1 MNVINKYLSILNY
14 KEQKKILLLFILMI
28 IAAFMEVVGI
38 GLVIPIIT
46 LLTKPEKIL
55 TEPTFQVALN
65 YFGNPSETQLIIYM
79 MILFLIIYLVKNLY
93 LALFVWIKFRY
104 IKIFKINL
112 SKKLFSLYLRKPY
125 EFFLLNNSAKI
136 LRNTTSESEATINLL
151 FSIVNLMTEFLVF
164 MCVFGLVVYIEPR
177 GAIISVITISLFVSM
192 YYLFIKNKV
201 YRWGKQRQYYQ
212 GQNIKNIQQSLGSIK
227 EMKLLGCEDQF
238 IKIFK
243 ESFSS
248 IMKYTQYNQT
258 LSQLV
263 KLWLEMLAI
272 LGLVLIV
279 IISALQ
285 QQASSEILT
294 MLAIFS
300 AAAFRL
306 LPSAGRMTT
315 SIQEFNFYRPSLDL
329 VHEALQH
336 KITTKEKITNHEKFN
351 KDIKLVN
358 VSYSYAETKV
368 KVLKNINLTIKKGDY
383 VGFVGQS
390 GSGKT
395 TLVDLIM
402 GFFETKEGKI
412 TIDNKLISEN
422 IDSWRKQ
429 IGYVPQS
436 IYLVDETLKNNI
448 AFGLQEDLINEEN
461 LMKAIKE
468 AQLEEFVSNLPK
480 GLETIV
486 GEGGVRL
493 SGGQKQRIGI
503 ARALYG
509 NTEILILDEATS
521 ALDIETEKEIMN
533 SIKTLQQKKTV
544 LVISHRLSTVKDC
557 NQIYVIVKGKIIDKG
572 KPEDLLTSKE
582 FYIKK

>member
-509 NTEILILDEATS
+509 NPEILILDEATS

>member
-14 KEQKKILLLFILMI
+14 KEQKKIFLLFIIMI
-28 IAAFMEVVGI
+28 IAAFMEVIGI

-65 YFGNPSETQLIIYM
+65 YFGNPSETQLVIYM
-79 MILFLIIYLVKNLY
+79 MILFLIIYLIKNLY

-136 LRNTTSESEATINLL
+136 LRNTTAESEATINLL
-151 FSIVNLMTEFLVF
+151 FSIVNLITEFLVF

-248 IMKYTQYNQT
+248 IMKYTQYNLT

-285 QQASSEILT
+285 QQTSSEILT

-509 NTEILILDEATS
+509 NPEILILDEATS

>member
-14 KEQKKILLLFILMI
+14 KEQKKIFLLFIIMI
-28 IAAFMEVVGI
+28 IAAFMEVIGI

-46 LLTKPEKIL
+46 LLTKPEKIF

-65 YFGNPSETQLIIYM
+65 YFGNPSETQLVIYM
-79 MILFLIIYLVKNLY
+79 MILFLIIYLIKNLY

-151 FSIVNLMTEFLVF
+151 FSIVNLITEFLVF

-285 QQASSEILT
+285 QQTSSEILT

-509 NTEILILDEATS
+509 NPEILILDEATS